1 MTLQEMM
8 VMFRQ
13 YAQQMGMQNVRAIL
27 PEQICLLLNNSISDI
42 INQVIAQ
49 NVSSTND
56 RVITDNSKLNQ
67 VNAFKALYKVKELDI
82 RFYCMSNNLKSS
94 YICSYNLPLHFIY
107 NENNM
112 YDATEAYVEVTKEYK
127 DAHPNET
134 YIYDKEDEAWFSYRP
149 KEANLSSLDYLFIVD
164 LSINYADIGI
174 TSDRFISNYFPIR
187 IIDDRFISDVVND
200 YILKPTF
207 RSPIATIHDD
217 SIDLFIDKAKNK
229 VSTDNTNYVL
239 FTNGQLIPNKL
250 RFAYIAKPAVL
261 EFNADVGG
269 SDVNCDLPEY
279 MHVDIVKH
287 AVELYQIALSG
298 SLAAT
303 QQSQRNQQRED
314 LRNNYRDEGNGNQVQ
329 QQ

>member
-8 VMFRQ
+8 IMFRQ

-42 INQVIAQ
+42 INQTIAQ
-49 NVSSTND
+49 NIGSTND

-67 VNAFKALYKVKELDI
+67 VNAFKALYKVKELDV

-107 NENNM
+107 NENDM

-127 DAHPNET
+127 ESHPNET
-134 YIYDKEDEAWFSYRP
+134 YIYDEDTWFSYRP
-149 KEANLSSLDYLFIVD
+149 KEANLSSLNYLFIVD
-164 LSINYADIGI
+164 LSINYSELGI
-174 TSDRFISNYFPIR
+174 ANDRFVSNYFPIR

-200 YILKPTF
+200 YVLKPTF
-207 RSPIATIHDD
+207 RSPVATIHDN
-217 SIDLFIDKAKNK
+217 SIDLYIDKSIEKISNK
-229 VSTDNTNYVL
+229 SSNYVT
-239 FTNGQLIPNKL
+239 FTNKGLIINKL

-261 EFNADVGG
+261 EFNADIGG
-269 SDVNCDLPEY
+269 DDVNCDLPEY

-314 LRNNYRDEGNGNQVQ
+314 VRNNYRDEGNGNQVQ

>member
-42 INQVIAQ
+42 INQTIAQ
-49 NVSSTND
+49 NISFTND

-67 VNAFKALYKVKELDI
+67 VNAFKYLYKVKELDI
-82 RFYCMSNNLKSS
+82 KNYCSVGKLKSN
-94 YICSYNLPLHFIY
+94 YISSFIFNIDKISKSSDTYNDIDLS
-107 NENNM
+107 
-112 YDATEAYVEVTKEYK
+112 K
-127 DAHPNET
+127 D
-134 YIYDKEDEAWFSYRP
+134 DKLE
-149 KEANLSSLDYLFIVD
+149 YLFIVD
-164 LSINYADIGI
+164 LSINYTHIGK
-174 TSDRFISNYFPIR
+174 SFISNYFPIR
-187 IIDDRFISDVVND
+187 IIDDRFLADVLND

-207 RSPIATIHDD
+207 RSPIASIHDNM
-217 SIDLFIDKAKNK
+217 IELYIGKTENTGYVF
-229 VSTDNTNYVL
+229 VSSGMVCS
-239 FTNGQLIPNKL
+239 KL
-250 RFAYIAKPAVL
+250 RFAYISKPAVL

-269 SDVNCDLPEY
+269 NDVNCDLPEY

-298 SLAAT
+298 SLAAI

>member
-42 INQVIAQ
+42 INQTIAQ
-49 NVSSTND
+49 NIGSTND
-56 RVITDNSKLNQ
+56 RVISDNSKLNQ
-67 VNAFKALYKVKELDI
+67 VNAFKSLYKVKNIDI
-82 RFYCMSNNLKSS
+82 KNICIASRLKSK
-94 YICSYNLPLHFIY
+94 YICSFNILIDHIDYRGIY
-107 NENNM
+107 NETIVG
-112 YDATEAYVEVTKEYK
+112 DESLFDKLEYL
-127 DAHPNET
+127 
-134 YIYDKEDEAWFSYRP
+134 Y
-149 KEANLSSLDYLFIVD
+149 IVD
-164 LSINYADIGI
+164 LSLNFQGVDANQGFI
-174 TSDRFISNYFPIR
+174 TNYFPIR
-187 IIDDRFISDVVND
+187 IIDDRFISDVIND

-207 RSPIATIHDD
+207 RSPVASIHDN
-217 SIDLFIDKAKNK
+217 IIELYIDKA
-229 VSTDNTNYVL
+229 VSEVSGSNRVL
-239 FTNGQLIPNKL
+239 FSSNKLIPNNL
-250 RFAYIAKPAVL
+250 RFAYISKPAVL

-269 SDVNCDLPEY
+269 NDVNCDLPEY

>member
-8 VMFRQ
+8 IMFRQ

-42 INQVIAQ
+42 INQTIAQ
-49 NVSSTND
+49 NIGSTND

-67 VNAFKALYKVKELDI
+67 VNAFKALYKVKELDV

-107 NENNM
+107 NENDM

-127 DAHPNET
+127 ETHPNET
-134 YIYDKEDEAWFSYRP
+134 YIYDEDTWFSYRP
-149 KEANLSSLDYLFIVD
+149 KEANLSSLNYLFIVD
-164 LSINYADIGI
+164 LSINYSELGI
-174 TSDRFISNYFPIR
+174 ANDRFVSNYFPIR

-200 YILKPTF
+200 YVLKPTF
-207 RSPIATIHDD
+207 RSPVATIHDN
-217 SIDLFIDKAKNK
+217 SIDLYIDKSIEKISNK
-229 VSTDNTNYVL
+229 SSNYVT
-239 FTNGQLIPNKL
+239 FTNKGLIINKL

-261 EFNADVGG
+261 EFNADIGG
-269 SDVNCDLPEY
+269 DDVNCDLPEY

-314 LRNNYRDEGNGNQVQ
+314 VRNNYRDEGNGNQVQ

>member
-42 INQVIAQ
+42 INQTIAQ
-49 NVSSTND
+49 NIGSTND

-67 VNAFKALYKVKELDI
+67 VNAFKSLYKVKELDV
-82 RFYCMSNNLKSS
+82 RFYCTSDKLQSS

-112 YDATEAYVEVTKEYK
+112 YDATEAYVEVTEDYK
-127 DAHPNET
+127 KQHPNET
-134 YIYDKEDEAWFSYRP
+134 YIYDKNEKAWFSYRP
-149 KEANLSSLDYLFIVD
+149 KEANLSSLNYLFIVD
-164 LSINYADIGI
+164 LSINYCEISI
-174 TSDRFISNYFPIR
+174 TNDKFVTNYFPIR
-187 IIDDRFISDVVND
+187 IIDDRFISDVIND

-207 RSPIATIHDD
+207 RSPVATVHDN
-217 SIDLFIDKAKNK
+217 SIDLYIDKA
-229 VSTDNTNYVL
+229 TDKSIASSDSFVM
-239 FTNGQLIPNKL
+239 FTNKALIPNKL

-269 SDVNCDLPEY
+269 NDVNCDLPEY

>member
-8 VMFRQ
+8 IMFRQ

-42 INQVIAQ
+42 INQTIAQ
-49 NVSSTND
+49 NIGSTND

-67 VNAFKALYKVKELDI
+67 VNAFKSLYKVKEVDI
-82 RFYCMSNNLKSS
+82 SEFCINDNLKSK
-94 YICSYNLPLHFIY
+94 YICSFQLPLSNI
-107 NENNM
+107 NNDGK
-112 YDATEAYVEVTKEYK
+112 YEKNTSK
-127 DAHPNET
+127 P
-134 YIYDKEDEAWFSYRP
+134 
-149 KEANLSSLDYLFIVD
+149 LSYLFIVD
-164 LSINYADIGI
+164 LSINYHSQEEDDSDFI
-174 TSDRFISNYFPIR
+174 TNYFPIR
-187 IIDDRFISDVVND
+187 IIDDRFISDVIND

-207 RSPIATIHDD
+207 RSPVATIHDD
-217 SIDLFIDKAKNK
+217 NIEFYIDKYKTSNK
-229 VSTDNTNYVL
+229 ADGVEKL
-239 FTNGQLIPNKL
+239 IFTSKDLNIYKL
-250 RFAYIAKPAVL
+250 RFAYISKPAVL

-269 SDVNCDLPEY
+269 KDVDCDLPEY

-314 LRNNYRDEGNGNQVQ
+314 LRNNYRDDGNGNQVQ